1 MPIIISFSEKVAC
14 SRSVVDNDIHVC
26 VLDFHQRS
34 PVQEHREQIEH
45 NDAELVRTDAII
57 QQQRQVRQHAPLYYC
72 RAIVEALISYNR
84 TVHSIRL
91 VGVAS

>member
-1 MPIIISFSEKVAC
+1 MIFT
-14 SRSVVDNDIHVC
+14 C

-34 PVQEHREQIEH
+34 PVQAHSEQIEH
-45 NDAELVRTDAII
+45 KDAELVKRDAII
-57 QQQRQVRQHAPLYYC
+57 QQQRQVRQNTPLYYC

-91 VGVAS
+91 VGVAY

>member
-1 MPIIISFSEKVAC
+1 MIFTCVK
-14 SRSVVDNDIHVC
+14 RS
-26 VLDFHQRS
+26 L
-34 PVQEHREQIEH
+34 VQPHRKQIGH
-45 NDAELVRTDAII
+45 KDAELVRRDAII
-57 QQQRQVRQHAPLYYC
+57 QQQRQVRQNAPLYYC

>member
-1 MPIIISFSEKVAC
+1 MLFM
-14 SRSVVDNDIHVC
+14 SVF
-26 VLDFHQRS
+26 DFHQRS
-34 PVQEHREQIEH
+34 PVQAHREQIGH
-45 NDAELVRTDAII
+45 KDAELVRRDAII
-57 QQQRQVRQHAPLYYC
+57 QQQRQVTQSAPLYYC

>member
-1 MPIIISFSEKVAC
+1 MIFT
-14 SRSVVDNDIHVC
+14 SVFDS
-26 VLDFHQRS
+26 HQRS
-34 PVQEHREQIEH
+34 PVQAHREQIGH
-45 NDAELVRTDAII
+45 KDAELVRRDAII
-57 QQQRQVRQHAPLYYC
+57 QQQRQVRQNAPLYYC

>member
-1 MPIIISFSEKVAC
+1 M
-14 SRSVVDNDIHVC
+14 SRSVVEF
-26 VLDFHQRS
+26 FHQRS
-34 PVQEHREQIEH
+34 PVQAHREQNKH
-45 NDAELVRTDAII
+45 KDAELVRRDAII
-57 QQQRQVRQHAPLYYC
+57 QQQRKVRQNAPLYHC

>member
-1 MPIIISFSEKVAC
+1 MKIVVC
-14 SRSVVDNDIHVC
+14 SRSVVEFPLMTFTSVFY
-26 VLDFHQRS
+26 FHQRS
-34 PVQEHREQIEH
+34 PVQAQIEH
-45 NDAELVRTDAII
+45 KDAELIRRDAELIRRDAII
-57 QQQRQVRQHAPLYYC
+57 QQQRQVRQNAPLYYC

>member
-1 MPIIISFSEKVAC
+1 MIFT
-14 SRSVVDNDIHVC
+14 SVFKDIY
-26 VLDFHQRS
+26 QRS
-34 PVQEHREQIEH
+34 PVQAHREQIEH
-45 NDAELVRTDAII
+45 KDAELVRRDAII
-57 QQQRQVRQHAPLYYC
+57 QQQRQVRQNAPLYYC

>member
-1 MPIIISFSEKVAC
+1 MCF
-14 SRSVVDNDIHVC
+14 R
-26 VLDFHQRS
+26 FHQRS
-34 PVQEHREQIEH
+34 LVQAHREQIGH
-45 NDAELVRTDAII
+45 KGAELVRRDAII
-57 QQQRQVRQHAPLYYC
+57 QQQRQVRQNAPLNYC

>member
-1 MPIIISFSEKVAC
+1 MIFTSLF
-14 SRSVVDNDIHVC
+14 
-26 VLDFHQRS
+26 DFHQRS
-34 PVQEHREQIEH
+34 PVQAHREHIGH
-45 NDAELVRTDAII
+45 KDAELVRRDAII
-57 QQQRQVRQHAPLYYC
+57 QQQRQVRQNAPLYYC